1 MWLLKLAW
9 KNLWRNRSR
18 TLVTQSA
25 IFFAVLL
32 SVTTSSL
39 QDGVFDHFV
48 RNMVSYYSG
57 YIQVHRAGYW
67 EQQTLDNAAVRNKT
81 VESVIANHPDVNAL
95 ASRIESYALA
105 SVDEITKGCVV
116 IGVEPDA
123 EPQITQLN
131 QRVASG
137 RYFEHND
144 QRPVALLSEGLA
156 KRLQLPVGDT
166 VILISQGYHG
176 AMAAGKYRVIG
187 LVRFGSPELNDQV
200 LYLPLPVAQAFFSA
214 ENLVTSYVLS
224 LATDK
229 ILERTAA
236 SIHRSIGKKY
246 EVMTWKEMMPEVDQH
261 IQTDKGTM
269 YIISGILYLLIG
281 FGIFGTLLMLMAE
294 RKYELGMLVAIG
306 MKKQKL
312 MVVLLV
318 ESVLNVVVG
327 CVAGMLASVPLVW
340 YLHVYPIRFS
350 GELAE
355 AYQRF
360 GFEPVFPASTDGWL
374 FIVQGIVV
382 LAMGFLLSLYPLLK
396 VWRLDVVTA
405 MRK

>member
-187 LVRFGSPELNDQV
+187 LVRFGSPELNDQL
-200 LYLPLPVAQAFFSA
+200 LYLPLPVAQTFFSA

-229 ILERTAA
+229 NLERTAA

-294 RKYELGMLVAIG
+294 R
-306 MKKQKL
+306 
-312 MVVLLV
+312 
-318 ESVLNVVVG
+318 
-327 CVAGMLASVPLVW
+327 
-340 YLHVYPIRFS
+340 
-350 GELAE
+350 
-355 AYQRF
+355 
-360 GFEPVFPASTDGWL
+360 
-374 FIVQGIVV
+374 
-382 LAMGFLLSLYPLLK
+382 
-396 VWRLDVVTA
+396 
-405 MRK
+405 